1 MVRTGQPGHH
11 GSPNRAGADGHD
23 GHGHVSRDDL
33 RGRQRAAL
41 TWALGLNSVL
51 LVGEAIAGLVF
62 GSLALLAD
70 AAHQLSDVAGL
81 AIAFAAHRLM
91 EAPASERHS
100 YGLQRAEVLGA
111 QANGLLLLVGAA
123 AVVIEAV
130 RRLGE
135 PLDVAGLGV
144 VIVASLA
151 LAVNGGSA
159 WALAR
164 VRGQSLNIGGAMVH
178 LVADAAGSVAA
189 LVAGAAVLFA
199 GLDIVDPIMAV
210 IIVALV
216 VWSAYGLLRDT
227 THVLM
232 EGAPPGVD
240 SAAVTATLTRHPA
253 VASVH
258 HLHLWLLASDMPAL
272 SAHVV
277 LQGRMNLHQAQQ
289 HGDDLKRILADRHG
303 VDHATLE
310 LECHDCDPDDLAHRT

>member
-1 MVRTGQPGHH
+1 MARHADTAH
-11 GSPNRAGADGHD
+11 RA
-23 GHGHVSRDDL
+23 HGHAARTDL
-33 RGRQRAAL
+33 RGRQRIAL
-41 TWALGLNSVL
+41 TWALVLNVVL
-51 LVGEAIAGLVF
+51 LVGELIAGFVF

-91 EAPASERHS
+91 DAPASERHS

-111 QANGLLLLVGAA
+111 QANGLLLLVGAV
-123 AVVIEAV
+123 AVVVEAV

-135 PLDVAGLGV
+135 PTDVAGLGV
-144 VIVASLA
+144 VVVAALA
-151 LAVNGGSA
+151 LTINAGSA
-159 WALAR
+159 WSLAR
-164 VRGQSLNIGGAMVH
+164 VRGESLNIGGAMMH

-189 LVAGAAVLFA
+189 LIAGAAILFA
-199 GLDIVDPIMAV
+199 GLDVVDPIMAV
-210 IIVALV
+210 LIVALV
-216 VWSAYGLLRDT
+216 VWSAWGLLRST

-240 SAAVTATLTRHPA
+240 AAAVTATLTRHPA

-277 LQGRMNLHQAQQ
+277 LQGRMNLHQAQE
-289 HGDDLKRILADRHG
+289 HGDELKRMLADRHG

-310 LECHDCDPDDLAHRT
+310 LECHDCDPDDLAHRSGPGS